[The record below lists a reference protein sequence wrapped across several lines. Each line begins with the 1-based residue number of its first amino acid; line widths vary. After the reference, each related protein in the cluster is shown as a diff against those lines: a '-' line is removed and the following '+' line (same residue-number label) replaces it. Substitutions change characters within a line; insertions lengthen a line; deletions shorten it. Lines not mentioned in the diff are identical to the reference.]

1 MMKRLF
7 AELHTLQRY
16 WSVRLGAIVALF
28 VGWIVDNP
36 SVVPQI
42 VNSLPQNWRPIASIL
57 AGFVTFCLPVFLRW
71 LPQSG
76 LASNRTDGG
85 DK

>member
-1 MMKRLF
+1 MKRLL

-16 WSVRLGAIVALF
+16 WSVRLCAIVALI

-42 VNSLPQNWRPIASIL
+42 VDALPQDWRPIASIL
-57 AGFVTFCLPVFLRW
+57 AGFTTFALPVFLRW
-71 LPQSG
+71 LPQPG
-76 LASNRTDGG
+76 LATNTTDGG
-85 DK
+85 AK